1 MQLPP
6 RSVAVTPLADIGL
19 CRSIMPEASASR
31 LPPITEEAP
40 LVAEVFARLRAGGRT
55 PLNLHQTLAHAPEL
69 MRAMLG
75 LAEAL
80 RHDSTTLA
88 PPSRARHSPDGA
100 AREIAVRAGA
110 APADGARRRHRR
122 CRDRSARP
130 LADSSSFDDRER
142 AALAYAENIAGGAP
156 ANDAE
161 LDRLFTPG
169 EIVELTV
176 TVAFYLMTARVI
188 RALDVRIETAAEA
201 ALPPR

>member
-1 MQLPP
+1 
-6 RSVAVTPLADIGL
+6 
-19 CRSIMPEASASR
+19 MPEASASR

-69 MRAMLG
+69 MRGMLG

-80 RHDSTTLA
+80 RHDSTTSRRLRELVILRTAQLEKSSYELA
-88 PPSRARHSPDGA
+88 QHIPMARAAGIVDA
-100 AREIAVRAGA
+100 EIAALDHWRN
-110 APADGARRRHRR
+110 
-122 CRDRSARP
+122 
-130 LADSSSFDDRER
+130 SSSFDDRER
-142 AALAYAENIAGGAP
+142 AALACAENIAGGGP

-188 RALDVRIETAAEA
+188 QALDIRLETPAEA